1 MLWGCQPPPGSTG
14 LLLTS
19 LAPWTGPWL
28 SLFSCDSLAQ
38 ERSSTPVRTSYW
50 AEELCPLGN
59 SFPNPWCSALK
70 IALQAPWDLLLC
82 RNWRGPWEWQYV
94 RDAGGF
100 PPPLSLLICFYDSV
114 VWLSKAGRS
123 RRSRTFWPQ
132 VPQSA
137 WVIFGPLFFFLK
149 CHFLAPSC
157 QGGRGGKLGTF
168 VQLWKIYIHFPY
180 LGSLWQPTWV
190 YREGWLIQ
198 CPKFLT

>member
-19 LAPWTGPWL
+19 LAPWMGPRL

-38 ERSSTPVRTSYW
+38 ERSSIPVLTSYW

-59 SFPNPWCSALK
+59 SFPNPWCSGLK

-82 RNWRGPWEWQYV
+82 RNWLGPWEWQYV
-94 RDAGGF
+94 RDPEVF

-132 VPQSA
+132 VPGSA
-137 WVIFGPLFFFLK
+137 WVIFGLFFFLK

-157 QGGRGGKLGTF
+157 RGGWGWKLGNF
-168 VQLWKIYIHFPY
+168 VQLWKIYVHFPH
-180 LGSLWQPTWV
+180 LGSLWQPMWV

-198 CPKFLT
+198 CP